1 MRMEPAFMQKSMQQ
15 KMRMHEACMP
25 SDRARIH
32 AEEQRSM
39 QRQRSMHV
47 DRGRVHAEEHAE
59 EQRSRRR
66 SRGAPEEHQRRRMHM
81 RHAAEHAEE
90 QRSRGAE
97 EHQRRCMHMQHAAV
111 HAHAASSG
119 ACTCS
124 KQRCMHMPSTTTG
137 PRAGLVPARYE
148 ARLHVPAERAQDA
161 ATRAQSTVRACLPT
175 CSRGLGLGRRPTYT
189 ACTCRR
195 GASLGDLRG
204 EGCAGGTSIGAM
216 ARPASRGTPPPL
228 ARSGSS
234 GGSSGPALVP
244 LVPTRAASVLAPHP
258 PLQRISSLVDES
270 SVSSDLFAAAAEDG
284 ASSLSGDL
292 RTPQHAPVRA

>member
-1 MRMEPAFMQKSMQQ
+1 MWIEAAFMQKSMQ
-15 KMRMHEACMP
+15 
-25 SDRARIH
+25 
-32 AEEQRSM
+32 
-39 QRQRSMHV
+39 
-47 DRGRVHAEEHAE
+47 
-59 EQRSRRR
+59 R
-66 SRGAPEEHQRRRMHM
+66 SRGAGGGAEEHQRSTRGGACTCGMQRSM
-81 RHAAEHAEE
+81 

-97 EHQRRCMHMQHAAV
+97 EQRSTRGGACTRSKQRCMHTQQAAV